1 MSATIYVLC
10 ACASAVCTALLARGY
25 VRTRTRLLLWTG
37 VCFFFLCVNSI
48 LLVADRLIW
57 SGTDLTLARGVTGL
71 VGLAALVVGLV
82 WEAR

>member
-1 MSATIYVLC
+1 VAATIYVLC
-10 ACASAVCTALLARGY
+10 ACASAICTALLGRGY

-37 VCFFFLCVNSI
+37 VCFFFLCVNSV

-57 SGTDLTLARGVTGL
+57 SGTDLSLARGITGL